1 MRYIY
6 SLFFLWA
13 IAHNLNP
20 LLIPIL
26 KKVCALSD
34 LQSALVDSAFYI
46 GYFIMALPAGAYIKR
61 YGYNKAITLGLM
73 LFGVGALMVGGFGAQ
88 QQFSAALT
96 GLFTMA
102 AGLTFLETAANPM
115 VTLLGKPE
123 SATTRLNLAQ
133 SFNGLG
139 AVISVF
145 VGGMILFPNPT
156 PDASLNSVA
165 ITQEEIADALSI
177 QADKLLNPYLFIAM
191 ITVALGR
198 AFWRGWIKLPE
209 IPITSSAKSSV
220 NPSSTKESHFLNPTE
235 AYLQPNLT
243 LIQQI
248 RSLLATPHYNLGLL
262 AQFCNVGAQVGVGS
276 FFIRYATTH
285 SHIQESVAATALSMG
300 LLLFMTGRFL
310 GTFLMRFIAAAKLL
324 FIYAS
329 ICIVLCLIVSLNAGA
344 AGMWILILLH
354 FFISIMFPSIFSL
367 SLGQLKQS
375 PPMASSL
382 LIMSIVGGAIFPLC
396 MGFLSDQSSIQ
407 YAYLVPALCFVAVA
421 IFAKRISALASFA
434 SS

>member
-20 LLIPIL
+20 LLIPHL
-26 KKVCALSD
+26 KKVCELSD

-46 GYFIMALPAGAYIKR
+46 GYFVMALPAGAYIKR
-61 YGYNKAITLGLM
+61 YGYTKAITVGLM
-73 LFGVGALMVGGFGAQ
+73 LFGVGALMVGAFGSQ
-88 QQFSAALT
+88 QQFYAALT

-102 AGLTFLETAANPM
+102 AGLTFLETAANPL

-123 SATTRLNLAQ
+123 TATTRLNLAQ

-145 VGGMILFPNPT
+145 IGGMILFPQSN
-156 PDASLNSVA
+156 DAGLSNALADTQINSA
-165 ITQEEIADALSI
+165 EMLSI
-177 QADKLLNPYLFIAM
+177 QAEKLLKPYFFIAM
-191 ITVALGR
+191 ITIALGR

-209 IPITSSAKSSV
+209 IPSSP
-220 NPSSTKESHFLNPTE
+220 NTETQDNTKTNNFLNPTE
-235 AYLQPNLT
+235 AYLQPNLN
-243 LIQQI
+243 LVQQI
-248 RSLLATPHYNLGLL
+248 RSLLAAPNYNLGLL
-262 AQFCNVGAQVGVGS
+262 AQFCYVGAQVGVGS

-285 SHIQESVAATALSMG
+285 SHVQESVAATALSLG

-324 FIYAS
+324 LIYAS
-329 ICIVLCLIVSLNAGA
+329 ICMVLCLFVSLNASA
-344 AGMWILILLH
+344 AGMWILILLQ
-354 FFISIMFPSIFSL
+354 FFMSIMFPSIFSL
-367 SLGQLKQS
+367 SLGQLKQP

-382 LIMSIVGGAIFPLC
+382 LIMSIVGGALFPLC
-396 MGFLSDQSSIQ
+396 MGFLSDQTSIQ

-421 IFAKRISALASFA
+421 IFAKKISALASSA
-434 SS
+434 TSL

>member
-20 LLIPIL
+20 LLIPHL
-26 KKVCALSD
+26 KKVCELSD

-61 YGYNKAITLGLM
+61 YGYTKAITVGLM
-73 LFGVGALMVGGFGAQ
+73 LFGVGALMVGAFGSQ
-88 QQFSAALT
+88 QQFYAALA

-102 AGLTFLETAANPM
+102 AGLTFLETAANPL

-123 SATTRLNLAQ
+123 TATTRLNLAQ

-145 VGGMILFPNPT
+145 VGGMILFPNSTTDIASNAIAVT
-156 PDASLNSVA
+156 PD
-165 ITQEEIADALSI
+165 EIADTLSI
-177 QADKLLNPYLFIAM
+177 QAEKLIKPYFFIAI
-191 ITVALGR
+191 ITVSLGR
-198 AFWRGWIKLPE
+198 AFRRGWIKLPE
-209 IPITSSAKSSV
+209 IPSSQNTETQDNPKSS
-220 NPSSTKESHFLNPTE
+220 NFLNPTE
-235 AYLQPNLT
+235 PYLQPNLS
-243 LIQQI
+243 LVQQI
-248 RSLLATPHYNLGLL
+248 RSLLTAPNYNLGLL
-262 AQFCNVGAQVGVGS
+262 AQFCYVGAQVGVGS

-285 SHIQESVAATALSMG
+285 SHIQESVAATALSAG

-310 GTFLMRFIAAAKLL
+310 GTFLMRFIPAAKLL
-324 FIYAS
+324 LIYAS
-329 ICIVLCLIVSLNAGA
+329 ICIVLCLFVSLNASA
-344 AGMWILILLH
+344 AGMWILILLQ
-354 FFISIMFPSIFSL
+354 FFMSIMFPSIFSL

-382 LIMSIVGGAIFPLC
+382 LIMSIVGGAIFPLA

-421 IFAKRISALASFA
+421 IFAKRISALANSA
-434 SS
+434 TTL

>member
-20 LLIPIL
+20 LLIPHL
-26 KKVCALSD
+26 KKVCELSD

-46 GYFIMALPAGAYIKR
+46 GYFVMALPAGAYIKR
-61 YGYNKAITLGLM
+61 YGYTKAITVGLM
-73 LFGVGALMVGGFGAQ
+73 LFGVGALMVGAFGSQ
-88 QQFSAALT
+88 QQFYAALA

-102 AGLTFLETAANPM
+102 AGLTFLETAANPL

-123 SATTRLNLAQ
+123 TATTRLNLAQ

-145 VGGMILFPNPT
+145 VGGMILFPQSN
-156 PDASLNSVA
+156 DAGLSNALANTQLNS
-165 ITQEEIADALSI
+165 TDALSI
-177 QADKLLNPYLFIAM
+177 QAEKLLKPYFFIAM
-191 ITVALGR
+191 ITIALGR

-209 IPITSSAKSSV
+209 IPSSPNTETQD
-220 NPSSTKESHFLNPTE
+220 NPKTNNFLNPTE
-235 AYLQPNLT
+235 AYLQPNLN
-243 LIQQI
+243 LVQQI
-248 RSLLATPHYNLGLL
+248 RSLLAAPNYNLGLL
-262 AQFCNVGAQVGVGS
+262 AQFCYVGAQVGVGS

-285 SHIQESVAATALSMG
+285 SHVQESVAATALSLG

-324 FIYAS
+324 LIYAS
-329 ICIVLCLIVSLNAGA
+329 ICIVLCLFVSLNASA
-344 AGMWILILLH
+344 AGMWILILLQ
-354 FFISIMFPSIFSL
+354 FFMSIMFPSIFSL

-382 LIMSIVGGAIFPLC
+382 LIMSIVGGALFPLC
-396 MGFLSDQSSIQ
+396 MGFLSDQTSIQ

-421 IFAKRISALASFA
+421 IFAKRISTLASSA
-434 SS
+434 TSL

>member
-20 LLIPIL
+20 LLIPHL
-26 KKVCALSD
+26 KKVCELSD

-46 GYFIMALPAGAYIKR
+46 GYFVMALPAGAYIKR
-61 YGYNKAITLGLM
+61 FGYTKAITVGLM
-73 LFGVGALMVGGFGAQ
+73 LFGVGALMVGAFGSQ
-88 QQFSAALT
+88 QQFYAALT

-102 AGLTFLETAANPM
+102 AGLTFLETAANPL

-123 SATTRLNLAQ
+123 TATTRLNLAQ

-145 VGGMILFPNPT
+145 VGGMILFPNST
-156 PDASLNSVA
+156 TDVASNTVA
-165 ITQEEIADALSI
+165 VTQDEIADALSI
-177 QADKLLNPYLFIAM
+177 QAEKLLSPYVFIAI
-191 ITVALGR
+191 ITVFLGD
-198 AFWRGWIKLPE
+198 AFRRGSIKLPE
-209 IPITSSAKSSV
+209 IPSIQNTETQD
-220 NPSSTKESHFLNPTE
+220 NPKTNNFLKPTE
-235 AYLQPNLT
+235 PYLQPNLT
-243 LIQQI
+243 LVQQI
-248 RSLLATPHYNLGLL
+248 RSLLTAPNYNLGLL
-262 AQFCNVGAQVGVGS
+262 AQFCYVGAQVGVGS

-285 SHIQESVAATALSMG
+285 SHLQESVAASALSAG

-310 GTFLMRFIAAAKLL
+310 GTFLMRFIPAAKLL
-324 FIYAS
+324 LIYAS
-329 ICIVLCLIVSLNAGA
+329 ICIFLCLFVSLHASA
-344 AGMWILILLH
+344 TGMWILILLQ
-354 FFISIMFPSIFSL
+354 FFMSIMFPSIFSL

-382 LIMSIVGGAIFPLC
+382 LIMSIVGGAIFPLA

-421 IFAKRISALASFA
+421 IFAKRISTLASSA
-434 SS
+434 TSL

>member
-20 LLIPIL
+20 LLIPHL
-26 KKVCALSD
+26 KKVCELSD

-61 YGYNKAITLGLM
+61 YGYTKAITVGLM
-73 LFGVGALMVGGFGAQ
+73 LFGVGALMVGAFGSQ
-88 QQFSAALT
+88 QQFYAALA

-102 AGLTFLETAANPM
+102 AGLTFLETAANPL

-123 SATTRLNLAQ
+123 TATTRLNLAQ

-145 VGGMILFPNPT
+145 VGGMILFPNSTTDIASNAIAVT
-156 PDASLNSVA
+156 PD
-165 ITQEEIADALSI
+165 EIADTLSI
-177 QADKLLNPYLFIAM
+177 QAEKLIKPYFFIAI
-191 ITVALGR
+191 ITVSLGR
-198 AFWRGWIKLPE
+198 AFWQGWIKLPE
-209 IPITSSAKSSV
+209 IPSIQNTGMQDNSKSS
-220 NPSSTKESHFLNPTE
+220 NFLNPTE
-235 AYLQPNLT
+235 PYLQPNLS
-243 LIQQI
+243 LVQQI
-248 RSLLATPHYNLGLL
+248 RSLLTAPNYNLGLL
-262 AQFCNVGAQVGVGS
+262 AQFCYVGAQVGVGS
-276 FFIRYATTH
+276 FFIRYATIH
-285 SHIQESVAATALSMG
+285 SHIQESVAATALSAG

-310 GTFLMRFIAAAKLL
+310 GTFLMRFIPAAKLL
-324 FIYAS
+324 LIYAS
-329 ICIVLCLIVSLNAGA
+329 ICIVLCLFVSLNASA
-344 AGMWILILLH
+344 AGMWILILLQ
-354 FFISIMFPSIFSL
+354 FFMSIMFPSIFSL

-382 LIMSIVGGAIFPLC
+382 LIMSIVGGAIFPLA

-421 IFAKRISALASFA
+421 IFAKRISALANSA
-434 SS
+434 TTL

>member
-20 LLIPIL
+20 LLIPHL
-26 KKVCALSD
+26 KKVCELSD

-46 GYFIMALPAGAYIKR
+46 GYFFMALPAGAYIKR
-61 YGYNKAITLGLM
+61 YGYTKAITVGLM
-73 LFGVGALMVGGFGAQ
+73 LFGVGAIMVGAFGSQ
-88 QQFSAALT
+88 QQFYAALA

-102 AGLTFLETAANPM
+102 AGLTFLETAANPL

-123 SATTRLNLAQ
+123 TATTRLNLAQ

-145 VGGMILFPNPT
+145 VGGMILFPNSTANVASNAIAAT
-156 PDASLNSVA
+156 PD
-165 ITQEEIADALSI
+165 EIADALSI
-177 QADKLLNPYLFIAM
+177 QAEKLLSPYVFIAI
-191 ITVALGR
+191 ITVFLGD
-198 AFWRGWIKLPE
+198 AFRRGSIKLPE
-209 IPITSSAKSSV
+209 IPSSQNTETQD
-220 NPSSTKESHFLNPTE
+220 NPKTNNFLNPTE
-235 AYLQPNLT
+235 AYLQPNLN
-243 LIQQI
+243 LVQQI
-248 RSLLATPHYNLGLL
+248 RSLLAAPNYNLGLL
-262 AQFCNVGAQVGVGS
+262 AQFCYVGAQVGVGS

-285 SHIQESVAATALSMG
+285 SHVQESVAATALSLG

-324 FIYAS
+324 LIYAS
-329 ICIVLCLIVSLNAGA
+329 ICIVLCLFVSLNASA
-344 AGMWILILLH
+344 AGMWILILLQ
-354 FFISIMFPSIFSL
+354 FFMSIMFPSIFSL

-382 LIMSIVGGAIFPLC
+382 LIMSIVGGALFPLC
-396 MGFLSDQSSIQ
+396 MGFLSDQTSIQ
-407 YAYLVPALCFVAVA
+407 YAYLVPALCFVAIA
-421 IFAKRISALASFA
+421 IFAKRISALASSA
-434 SS
+434 TSL

>member
-13 IAHNLNP
+13 VAHNLNP
-20 LLIPIL
+20 LLIPHL
-26 KKVCALSD
+26 KKVCELSD

-46 GYFIMALPAGAYIKR
+46 GYFAMALPAGAYIKK
-61 YGYNKAITLGLM
+61 YGYTKAITVGLM
-73 LFGVGALMVGGFGAQ
+73 LFGIGALMVGVFGSQ
-88 QQFSAALT
+88 QQFYAALA

-102 AGLTFLETAANPM
+102 AGLTFLETAANPL

-123 SATTRLNLAQ
+123 TATTRLNLAQ

-145 VGGMILFPNPT
+145 VGGMILFPNSTTDIASNAIAVT
-156 PDASLNSVA
+156 PD
-165 ITQEEIADALSI
+165 EIADELSM
-177 QADKLLNPYLFIAM
+177 QAEKLIKPYFFIAI
-191 ITVALGR
+191 ITVSLGR

-209 IPITSSAKSSV
+209 IPSSQNTETQDNPKSS
-220 NPSSTKESHFLNPTE
+220 NFLNPTE
-235 AYLQPNLT
+235 PYLQPNLS
-243 LIQQI
+243 LVQQI
-248 RSLLATPHYNLGLL
+248 RSLLTAPNYNLGLL
-262 AQFCNVGAQVGVGS
+262 AQFCYVGAQVGVGS

-285 SHIQESVAATALSMG
+285 SHIQESVAATALSAG

-310 GTFLMRFIAAAKLL
+310 GTFLMRFIPAAKLL
-324 FIYAS
+324 LIYAS
-329 ICIVLCLIVSLNAGA
+329 ICIVLCLFVSLNASA
-344 AGMWILILLH
+344 AGMWILILLQ
-354 FFISIMFPSIFSL
+354 FFMSIMFPSIFSL

-382 LIMSIVGGAIFPLC
+382 LIMSIVGGAIFPLA
-396 MGFLSDQSSIQ
+396 MGFLSDQFSIQ

-421 IFAKRISALASFA
+421 IFAKRISALANSA
-434 SS
+434 TTL

>member
-20 LLIPIL
+20 LLIPHL
-26 KKVCALSD
+26 KKVCELSD

-61 YGYNKAITLGLM
+61 YGYTKAITVGLM
-73 LFGVGALMVGGFGAQ
+73 LFGVGALMVGIFGSQ
-88 QQFSAALT
+88 QQFYAALA

-102 AGLTFLETAANPM
+102 AGLTFLETAANPL

-123 SATTRLNLAQ
+123 TATTRLNLAQ

-145 VGGMILFPNPT
+145 VGGMILFPNSTADVASNAIAVT
-156 PDASLNSVA
+156 PD
-165 ITQEEIADALSI
+165 EIADALSI
-177 QADKLLNPYLFIAM
+177 QAEKLIKPYFFIAI
-191 ITVALGR
+191 ITVSLGR

-209 IPITSSAKSSV
+209 IPSSQNTETQDNPKSS
-220 NPSSTKESHFLNPTE
+220 NFLNPTE
-235 AYLQPNLT
+235 PYLQPNLS
-243 LIQQI
+243 LVQQI
-248 RSLLATPHYNLGLL
+248 RSLLTAPNYNLGLL
-262 AQFCNVGAQVGVGS
+262 AQFCYVGAQVGVGS

-285 SHIQESVAATALSMG
+285 SHIQESVAATALSAG

-310 GTFLMRFIAAAKLL
+310 GTFLMRFIPAAKLL
-324 FIYAS
+324 LIYAS
-329 ICIVLCLIVSLNAGA
+329 ICIVLCLFVSLNASA
-344 AGMWILILLH
+344 AGMWILILLQ
-354 FFISIMFPSIFSL
+354 FFMSIMFPSIFSL

-375 PPMASSL
+375 PPMAASL
-382 LIMSIVGGAIFPLC
+382 LIMSIVGGAIFPLA

-421 IFAKRISALASFA
+421 IFAKRISALAISA
-434 SS
+434 TTL

>member
-20 LLIPIL
+20 LLIPHL
-26 KKVCALSD
+26 KKVCELSD

-46 GYFIMALPAGAYIKR
+46 GYFVMALPAGAYIKR
-61 YGYNKAITLGLM
+61 FGYTKAITVGLM
-73 LFGVGALMVGGFGAQ
+73 LFGVGALMVGAFGSQ
-88 QQFSAALT
+88 QQFYAALA

-102 AGLTFLETAANPM
+102 AGLTFLETAANPL

-123 SATTRLNLAQ
+123 TATTRLNLAQ

-145 VGGMILFPNPT
+145 IGGMILFPNSTTDVASNAIAVT
-156 PDASLNSVA
+156 PNE
-165 ITQEEIADALSI
+165 ITDALSI
-177 QADKLLNPYLFIAM
+177 QAEKLLKPYFFIAI
-191 ITVALGR
+191 ITVSLGR

-209 IPITSSAKSSV
+209 IPSSPNTETQD
-220 NPSSTKESHFLNPTE
+220 NPKTNNFLNPTE
-235 AYLQPNLT
+235 PYLQPNLN
-243 LIQQI
+243 LVQQI
-248 RSLLATPHYNLGLL
+248 RSLLAAPNYNLGLL
-262 AQFCNVGAQVGVGS
+262 AQFCYVGAQVGVGS

-285 SHIQESVAATALSMG
+285 SHVQESVAATALSLG

-324 FIYAS
+324 SIYAS
-329 ICIVLCLIVSLNAGA
+329 ICIVLCLFVSLYASA
-344 AGMWILILLH
+344 AGMWILILLQ
-354 FFISIMFPSIFSL
+354 FFMSIMFPSIFSL

-382 LIMSIVGGAIFPLC
+382 LIMSIVGGAFFPLC
-396 MGFLSDQSSIQ
+396 MGFLSDQTSIQ

-434 SS
+434 TSL

>member
-20 LLIPIL
+20 LLIPHL
-26 KKVCALSD
+26 KKVCELSD

-61 YGYNKAITLGLM
+61 FGYTKAITVGLM
-73 LFGVGALMVGGFGAQ
+73 LFGVGALMVGAFGSQ
-88 QQFSAALT
+88 QQFYAALA

-102 AGLTFLETAANPM
+102 AGLTFLETAANPL

-123 SATTRLNLAQ
+123 TATTRLNLAQ

-145 VGGMILFPNPT
+145 IGGMILFPQSN
-156 PDASLNSVA
+156 DAGLSNALANTQLNSA
-165 ITQEEIADALSI
+165 ETLSI
-177 QADKLLNPYLFIAM
+177 QAEKLFYPYAFIAM
-191 ITVALGR
+191 ITIALGR

-209 IPITSSAKSSV
+209 IPSSPNTETQDNRKTS
-220 NPSSTKESHFLNPTE
+220 NFLNPTE
-235 AYLQPNLT
+235 PYLQPNLT
-243 LIQQI
+243 LVQQI
-248 RSLLATPHYNLGLL
+248 RSLLAAPNYNLGLL
-262 AQFCNVGAQVGVGS
+262 AQFCYVGAQVGVGS

-285 SHIQESVAATALSMG
+285 SHVQESVAATSLSLG

-324 FIYAS
+324 LIYAS
-329 ICIVLCLIVSLNAGA
+329 ICIVLCLFVSLNASA
-344 AGMWILILLH
+344 AGMWILILLQ
-354 FFISIMFPSIFSL
+354 FFMSIMFPSIFSL

-382 LIMSIVGGAIFPLC
+382 LIMSIVGGALFPLC
-396 MGFLSDQSSIQ
+396 MGFLSDQTSIQ

-421 IFAKRISALASFA
+421 IFAKRISTLASSA
-434 SS
+434 TSL

>member
-20 LLIPIL
+20 LLIPHL
-26 KKVCALSD
+26 KKVCELSD

-61 YGYNKAITLGLM
+61 YGYTKAITVGLM
-73 LFGVGALMVGGFGAQ
+73 LFGVGALMVGAFGSQ
-88 QQFSAALT
+88 QQFYAALA

-102 AGLTFLETAANPM
+102 AGLTFLETAANPL

-123 SATTRLNLAQ
+123 TATTRLNLAQ

-145 VGGMILFPNPT
+145 VGGMILFPNSTTDIASNAIAVT
-156 PDASLNSVA
+156 PD
-165 ITQEEIADALSI
+165 EIADALSI
-177 QADKLLNPYLFIAM
+177 QAEKLLKPYFFIAI
-191 ITVALGR
+191 ITVSLGR
-198 AFWRGWIKLPE
+198 AFWLGWIKLPE
-209 IPITSSAKSSV
+209 IPSSQNTETQDNPKSS
-220 NPSSTKESHFLNPTE
+220 NFLNPTE
-235 AYLQPNLT
+235 PYLQPNLS
-243 LIQQI
+243 LVQQI
-248 RSLLATPHYNLGLL
+248 RSLLTSPNYNLGLL
-262 AQFCNVGAQVGVGS
+262 AQFCYVGAQVGVGS

-285 SHIQESVAATALSMG
+285 SHIQESVAATALSAG

-310 GTFLMRFIAAAKLL
+310 GTFLMRFIPAAKLL
-324 FIYAS
+324 LIYAS
-329 ICIVLCLIVSLNAGA
+329 ICIVLCLFVSLNASA
-344 AGMWILILLH
+344 AGMWILILLQ
-354 FFISIMFPSIFSL
+354 FFMSIMFPSIFSL

-382 LIMSIVGGAIFPLC
+382 IIMSIVGGAIFPLA

-421 IFAKRISALASFA
+421 IFAKRVSALAISA
-434 SS
+434 TTL

>member
-20 LLIPIL
+20 LLIPHL
-26 KKVCALSD
+26 KKVCELSD

-46 GYFIMALPAGAYIKR
+46 GYFVMALPAGAYIKR
-61 YGYNKAITLGLM
+61 FGYTKAITVGLM
-73 LFGVGALMVGGFGAQ
+73 LFGVGALMVGAFGSQ
-88 QQFSAALT
+88 QQFYAALT

-102 AGLTFLETAANPM
+102 AGLTFLETAANPL

-123 SATTRLNLAQ
+123 TATTRLNLAQ

-145 VGGMILFPNPT
+145 VGGMILFPNST
-156 PDASLNSVA
+156 TDVASNTVA
-165 ITQEEIADALSI
+165 VTQDEIADALSI
-177 QADKLLNPYLFIAM
+177 QAEKLLSPYVFIAI
-191 ITVALGR
+191 ITVFLGD
-198 AFWRGWIKLPE
+198 AFRRGWIKLPE
-209 IPITSSAKSSV
+209 IPTSPNTETQDHRKT
-220 NPSSTKESHFLNPTE
+220 NNFLKPTE
-235 AYLQPNLT
+235 PYLQPNLT
-243 LIQQI
+243 LVQQI
-248 RSLLATPHYNLGLL
+248 RSLLTAPNYNLGLL
-262 AQFCNVGAQVGVGS
+262 AQFCYVGAQVGVGS

-285 SHIQESVAATALSMG
+285 SHLQESVAASALSAG

-310 GTFLMRFIAAAKLL
+310 GTFLMRFIPAAKLL
-324 FIYAS
+324 LIYAS
-329 ICIVLCLIVSLNAGA
+329 ICIILCLFVSLNASA
-344 AGMWILILLH
+344 TGMWILILLQ
-354 FFISIMFPSIFSL
+354 FFMSIMFPSIFSL

-382 LIMSIVGGAIFPLC
+382 LIMSIVGGAIFPLA

-421 IFAKRISALASFA
+421 IFAKRISTLASSA
-434 SS
+434 TSL

>member
-20 LLIPIL
+20 LLIPHL
-26 KKVCALSD
+26 KKVCELSD

-61 YGYNKAITLGLM
+61 FGYTKAITVGLM
-73 LFGVGALMVGGFGAQ
+73 LFGVGALMVGAFGSQ
-88 QQFSAALT
+88 QQFYAALT

-102 AGLTFLETAANPM
+102 AGLTFLETAANPL

-123 SATTRLNLAQ
+123 TATTRLNLAQ

-145 VGGMILFPNPT
+145 VGGMILFPNST
-156 PDASLNSVA
+156 TYVASNTVA
-165 ITQEEIADALSI
+165 VTQDEIADALSI
-177 QADKLLNPYLFIAM
+177 QAEKLLKPYFFIAM
-191 ITVALGR
+191 ITIALGR

-209 IPITSSAKSSV
+209 IPSSPNTETQD
-220 NPSSTKESHFLNPTE
+220 NPKTNNFLKPTE
-235 AYLQPNLT
+235 PYLQPNLT
-243 LIQQI
+243 LVQQI
-248 RSLLATPHYNLGLL
+248 RSLLTAPNYNLGLL
-262 AQFCNVGAQVGVGS
+262 AQFCYVGAQVGVGS
-276 FFIRYATTH
+276 IFIRYATTH
-285 SHIQESVAATALSMG
+285 SHLQESVAASALSAG

-310 GTFLMRFIAAAKLL
+310 GTFLMRFIPAAKLL
-324 FIYAS
+324 LIYAS
-329 ICIVLCLIVSLNAGA
+329 ICTVLCLFVSLNASA
-344 AGMWILILLH
+344 AGMWILILLQ
-354 FFISIMFPSIFSL
+354 FFMSIMFPSIFSL

-382 LIMSIVGGAIFPLC
+382 LIMSIVGGAIFPLA

-421 IFAKRISALASFA
+421 IFAKRISTLASSA
-434 SS
+434 TSL

>member
-20 LLIPIL
+20 LLIPHL
-26 KKVCALSD
+26 KKVCELSD

-46 GYFIMALPAGAYIKR
+46 GYFVMALPAGAYIKR
-61 YGYNKAITLGLM
+61 YGYTKAITVGLM
-73 LFGVGALMVGGFGAQ
+73 LFGVGAFMVGAFGSQ
-88 QQFSAALT
+88 QQFYAALA

-102 AGLTFLETAANPM
+102 AGLTFLETAANPL

-123 SATTRLNLAQ
+123 TATTRLNLAQ

-145 VGGMILFPNPT
+145 VGGMILFPQSN
-156 PDASLNSVA
+156 DAGLSNALANTQLNSA
-165 ITQEEIADALSI
+165 ETLSI
-177 QADKLLNPYLFIAM
+177 QAEKLFYPYAFVAM
-191 ITVALGR
+191 ITIALGR

-209 IPITSSAKSSV
+209 IPSSPNTGTQD
-220 NPSSTKESHFLNPTE
+220 NPKTNNFLNPTE

-243 LIQQI
+243 LVQQI
-248 RSLLATPHYNLGLL
+248 RSLLSAPHYNLGLL
-262 AQFCNVGAQVGVGS
+262 AQFCYVGAQVGVGS

-285 SHIQESVAATALSMG
+285 SHVQESVAATALSLG

-324 FIYAS
+324 LIYAS
-329 ICIVLCLIVSLNAGA
+329 ICIVLCLFVSLNASA
-344 AGMWILILLH
+344 AGMWILILLQ
-354 FFISIMFPSIFSL
+354 FFMSIMFPSIFSL

-382 LIMSIVGGAIFPLC
+382 LIMSIVGGALFPLC
-396 MGFLSDQSSIQ
+396 MGFLSDQTSIQ

-421 IFAKRISALASFA
+421 IFAKRISALASSA
-434 SS
+434 TSL

>member
-20 LLIPIL
+20 LLIPHL
-26 KKVCALSD
+26 KKVCELSD

-46 GYFIMALPAGAYIKR
+46 GYFVMALPAGAYIKR
-61 YGYNKAITLGLM
+61 YGYTKAITVGLM
-73 LFGVGALMVGGFGAQ
+73 LFGVGAFMVGAFGSQ
-88 QQFSAALT
+88 QQFYAALA

-102 AGLTFLETAANPM
+102 AGLTFLETAANPL

-123 SATTRLNLAQ
+123 TATTRLNLAQ

-145 VGGMILFPNPT
+145 VGGMILFPQSN
-156 PDASLNSVA
+156 DAGLSNALANTQLNSA
-165 ITQEEIADALSI
+165 ETLSI
-177 QADKLLNPYLFIAM
+177 QAEKLFYPYAFVAM
-191 ITVALGR
+191 ITIALGR

-209 IPITSSAKSSV
+209 IPSSPNTGTQD
-220 NPSSTKESHFLNPTE
+220 NPKTNNFLNPTE

-243 LIQQI
+243 LVQQI
-248 RSLLATPHYNLGLL
+248 RSLLSAPHYNLGLL
-262 AQFCNVGAQVGVGS
+262 AQFCYVGAQVGIGS

-285 SHIQESVAATALSMG
+285 SHVQESVAATALSLG

-324 FIYAS
+324 LIYAS
-329 ICIVLCLIVSLNAGA
+329 ICIVLCLFVSLNASA
-344 AGMWILILLH
+344 AGMWILILLQ
-354 FFISIMFPSIFSL
+354 FFMSIMFPSIFSL

-382 LIMSIVGGAIFPLC
+382 LIMSIVGGALFPLC
-396 MGFLSDQSSIQ
+396 MGFLSDQTSIQ

-421 IFAKRISALASFA
+421 IFAKRISTLASSA
-434 SS
+434 TSL

>member
-20 LLIPIL
+20 LLIPHL
-26 KKVCALSD
+26 KKVCELSD

-46 GYFIMALPAGAYIKR
+46 GYFVMALPAGAYIKR
-61 YGYNKAITLGLM
+61 YGYTKAITVGLM
-73 LFGVGALMVGGFGAQ
+73 LFGVGALMVGAFGSQ
-88 QQFSAALT
+88 QQFYAALA

-102 AGLTFLETAANPM
+102 AGLTFLETAANPL

-123 SATTRLNLAQ
+123 TATTRLNLAQ

-145 VGGMILFPNPT
+145 VGGMILFPNSTTDIASNAIAVT
-156 PDASLNSVA
+156 PD
-165 ITQEEIADALSI
+165 EIADALSI
-177 QADKLLNPYLFIAM
+177 QAEKLLKPYFFIAI
-191 ITVALGR
+191 ITVSLGR
-198 AFWRGWIKLPE
+198 AFWLGWIKLPE
-209 IPITSSAKSSV
+209 IPSSQDTETQDNPKSS
-220 NPSSTKESHFLNPTE
+220 NFLNPTE
-235 AYLQPNLT
+235 PYLQPNLS
-243 LIQQI
+243 LVQQI
-248 RSLLATPHYNLGLL
+248 RGLLTSPNYNLGLL
-262 AQFCNVGAQVGVGS
+262 AQFCYVGAQVGVGS

-285 SHIQESVAATALSMG
+285 SHIQESVAATALSAG

-310 GTFLMRFIAAAKLL
+310 GTFLMRFIPAAKLL
-324 FIYAS
+324 LIYAS
-329 ICIVLCLIVSLNAGA
+329 ICIVLCLFVSLNASA
-344 AGMWILILLH
+344 AGMWILILLQ
-354 FFISIMFPSIFSL
+354 FFMSIMFPSIFSL

-382 LIMSIVGGAIFPLC
+382 IIMSIVGGAIFPLA

-421 IFAKRISALASFA
+421 IFAKRISALANSA
-434 SS
+434 TTL

>member
-20 LLIPIL
+20 LLIPHL
-26 KKVCALSD
+26 KKVCELSD

-61 YGYNKAITLGLM
+61 FGYTKAITVGLM
-73 LFGVGALMVGGFGAQ
+73 LFGVGALMVGAFGSQ
-88 QQFSAALT
+88 QQFYAALA

-102 AGLTFLETAANPM
+102 AGLTFLETAANPL

-123 SATTRLNLAQ
+123 TATTRLNLAQ

-145 VGGMILFPNPT
+145 VGGMILFPQSNDAGLSNAIALT
-156 PDASLNSVA
+156 PD
-165 ITQEEIADALSI
+165 EIADALSI
-177 QADKLLNPYLFIAM
+177 QAENLLKPYFFIAM
-191 ITVALGR
+191 ITIALGR

-209 IPITSSAKSSV
+209 IPSSPNTETQD
-220 NPSSTKESHFLNPTE
+220 NPKTNNFLNPTE
-235 AYLQPNLT
+235 AYLQPNLN
-243 LIQQI
+243 LVQQI
-248 RSLLATPHYNLGLL
+248 RSLLAAPNYNLGLL
-262 AQFCNVGAQVGVGS
+262 AQFCYVGAQVGVGS

-285 SHIQESVAATALSMG
+285 SHVQESVAATALSLG

-324 FIYAS
+324 LIYAS
-329 ICIVLCLIVSLNAGA
+329 ICIVLCLFVSLNASA
-344 AGMWILILLH
+344 AGMWILILLQ
-354 FFISIMFPSIFSL
+354 FFMSIMFPSIFSL

-382 LIMSIVGGAIFPLC
+382 LIMSIVGGALFPLC
-396 MGFLSDQSSIQ
+396 MGFLSDQTSIQ

-421 IFAKRISALASFA
+421 IFAKRISALASSA
-434 SS
+434 TSL

>member
-20 LLIPIL
+20 LLIPHL
-26 KKVCALSD
+26 KKVCELSD

-46 GYFIMALPAGAYIKR
+46 GYFVMALPAGAYIKR
-61 YGYNKAITLGLM
+61 YGYTKAITVGLM
-73 LFGVGALMVGGFGAQ
+73 LFGVGAFMVGAFGSQ
-88 QQFSAALT
+88 QQFYAALA

-102 AGLTFLETAANPM
+102 AGLTFLETAANPL

-123 SATTRLNLAQ
+123 TATTRLNLAQ

-145 VGGMILFPNPT
+145 VGGMILFPQSN
-156 PDASLNSVA
+156 DAGLSNALANTQLNSA
-165 ITQEEIADALSI
+165 ETLSI
-177 QADKLLNPYLFIAM
+177 QAEKLFYPYAFVAM
-191 ITVALGR
+191 ITIALGR

-209 IPITSSAKSSV
+209 IPSSPNTGTQD
-220 NPSSTKESHFLNPTE
+220 NPKTNNFLNPTE

-243 LIQQI
+243 LVQQI
-248 RSLLATPHYNLGLL
+248 RSLLSAPHYNLGLL
-262 AQFCNVGAQVGVGS
+262 AQFCYVGAQVGIGS

-285 SHIQESVAATALSMG
+285 SHVQASVAATALSLG

-324 FIYAS
+324 LIYAS
-329 ICIVLCLIVSLNAGA
+329 ICIVLCLFVSLNASA
-344 AGMWILILLH
+344 AGMWILILLQ
-354 FFISIMFPSIFSL
+354 FFMSIMFPSIFSL

-382 LIMSIVGGAIFPLC
+382 LIMSIVGGALFPLC
-396 MGFLSDQSSIQ
+396 MGFLSDQTSIQ

-421 IFAKRISALASFA
+421 IFAKRISTLASSA
-434 SS
+434 TSL

>member
-20 LLIPIL
+20 LLIPHL
-26 KKVCALSD
+26 KKVCELSD

-46 GYFIMALPAGAYIKR
+46 GYFVMALPAGAYIKR
-61 YGYNKAITLGLM
+61 FGYTKAITVGLM
-73 LFGVGALMVGGFGAQ
+73 LFGVGALMVGAFGSQ
-88 QQFSAALT
+88 QQFYAALA

-102 AGLTFLETAANPM
+102 AGLTFLETAANPL

-123 SATTRLNLAQ
+123 TATTRLNLAQ

-145 VGGMILFPNPT
+145 VGGMILFPQSN
-156 PDASLNSVA
+156 DAGLSNALANTQLNSA
-165 ITQEEIADALSI
+165 ETLSI
-177 QADKLLNPYLFIAM
+177 QAEKLFYPYAFIAM
-191 ITVALGR
+191 ITIALGR

-209 IPITSSAKSSV
+209 IPSSPNTETQD
-220 NPSSTKESHFLNPTE
+220 NPKTNNFLNPTE
-235 AYLQPNLT
+235 AYLQPNLN
-243 LIQQI
+243 LVQQI
-248 RSLLATPHYNLGLL
+248 RSLLAAPNYNLGLL
-262 AQFCNVGAQVGVGS
+262 AQFCYVGAQVGVGS

-285 SHIQESVAATALSMG
+285 SHVQESVAATALSLG

-324 FIYAS
+324 LIYAS
-329 ICIVLCLIVSLNAGA
+329 ICIVLCLFVSLNASA
-344 AGMWILILLH
+344 AGMWILILLQ
-354 FFISIMFPSIFSL
+354 FFMSIMFPSIFSL

-382 LIMSIVGGAIFPLC
+382 LIMSIVGGALFPLC
-396 MGFLSDQSSIQ
+396 MGFLSDQTSIQ

-421 IFAKRISALASFA
+421 IFAKRISTLASSA
-434 SS
+434 TSL

>member
-20 LLIPIL
+20 LLIPHL
-26 KKVCALSD
+26 KKVCELSD

-46 GYFIMALPAGAYIKR
+46 GYFVMALPAGAYIKR
-61 YGYNKAITLGLM
+61 FGYTKAITVGLM
-73 LFGVGALMVGGFGAQ
+73 LFGVGALMVGAFGSQ
-88 QQFSAALT
+88 QQFYAALT

-102 AGLTFLETAANPM
+102 AGLTFLETAANPL

-123 SATTRLNLAQ
+123 TATTRLNLAQ

-145 VGGMILFPNPT
+145 VGGMILFPNST
-156 PDASLNSVA
+156 TDVASNTVA
-165 ITQEEIADALSI
+165 VTQDEIADALSI
-177 QADKLLNPYLFIAM
+177 QAEKLLSPYVFIAI
-191 ITVALGR
+191 ITVFLAD
-198 AFWRGWIKLPE
+198 AFRRGWIKLPE
-209 IPITSSAKSSV
+209 ISSIQNTETQD
-220 NPSSTKESHFLNPTE
+220 NPKTNNFLKPTE
-235 AYLQPNLT
+235 PYLQPNLT
-243 LIQQI
+243 LVQQI
-248 RSLLATPHYNLGLL
+248 RSLLTAPNYNLGLL
-262 AQFCNVGAQVGVGS
+262 AQFCYVGAQVGVGS

-285 SHIQESVAATALSMG
+285 SHLQESVAASALSAG

-310 GTFLMRFIAAAKLL
+310 GTFLMRFIPAAKLL
-324 FIYAS
+324 LIYAS
-329 ICIVLCLIVSLNAGA
+329 ICIILCLFVSLNASATGI
-344 AGMWILILLH
+344 WILILLQ
-354 FFISIMFPSIFSL
+354 FFMSIMFPSIFSL

-382 LIMSIVGGAIFPLC
+382 LIMSIVGGAIFPLA

-421 IFAKRISALASFA
+421 IFAKRISTFA
-434 SS
+434 SSATSL

>member
-20 LLIPIL
+20 LLIPHL
-26 KKVCALSD
+26 KKVCELSD

-46 GYFIMALPAGAYIKR
+46 GYFIMALPAGAYINR
-61 YGYNKAITLGLM
+61 FGYTKAITVGLM
-73 LFGVGALMVGGFGAQ
+73 LFGVGALMVGAFGSK
-88 QQFSAALT
+88 QQFYAALT

-102 AGLTFLETAANPM
+102 AGLTFLETAANPL

-123 SATTRLNLAQ
+123 TATTRLNLAQ

-145 VGGMILFPNPT
+145 VGGMILFPNST
-156 PDASLNSVA
+156 TDVASNTVA
-165 ITQEEIADALSI
+165 VTQDEIADALSI
-177 QADKLLNPYLFIAM
+177 QAEKLLSPYVFIAI
-191 ITVALGR
+191 ITVFLAD
-198 AFWRGWIKLPE
+198 AFRRGSIKLPE
-209 IPITSSAKSSV
+209 IPLIQNTETQD
-220 NPSSTKESHFLNPTE
+220 NPKTNNFLKPTE
-235 AYLQPNLT
+235 PYLQPNLT
-243 LIQQI
+243 LVQQI
-248 RSLLATPHYNLGLL
+248 RSLLTAPNYNLGLL
-262 AQFCNVGAQVGVGS
+262 AQFCYVGAQVGVGS

-285 SHIQESVAATALSMG
+285 SHLQESVAASALSAG

-310 GTFLMRFIAAAKLL
+310 GTFLMRFIPAAKLL
-324 FIYAS
+324 LIYAS
-329 ICIVLCLIVSLNAGA
+329 ICIILCLFVSLNASA
-344 AGMWILILLH
+344 TGMWILILLQ
-354 FFISIMFPSIFSL
+354 FFMSIMFPSIFSL

-382 LIMSIVGGAIFPLC
+382 LIMSIVGGAIFPLA

-421 IFAKRISALASFA
+421 IFAKRISTFA
-434 SS
+434 SSATSL

>member
-13 IAHNLNP
+13 LAHNLNP
-20 LLIPIL
+20 LLIPHL
-26 KKVCALSD
+26 KKVCELSD

-61 YGYNKAITLGLM
+61 YGYTKAITVGLM
-73 LFGVGALMVGGFGAQ
+73 LFGVGALMVGAFGSQ
-88 QQFSAALT
+88 QQFYAALA

-102 AGLTFLETAANPM
+102 AGLTFLETAANPL

-123 SATTRLNLAQ
+123 TATTRLNLAQ

-145 VGGMILFPNPT
+145 VGGMILFPNSTTDVASNAIALT
-156 PDASLNSVA
+156 PD
-165 ITQEEIADALSI
+165 EIADALSI
-177 QADKLLNPYLFIAM
+177 QAEKLIKPYFFIAI
-191 ITVALGR
+191 ITVSLGR
-198 AFWRGWIKLPE
+198 AFRLGWIKLPE
-209 IPITSSAKSSV
+209 IPSSQNTETQDNPKTS
-220 NPSSTKESHFLNPTE
+220 NFLNPTE
-235 AYLQPNLT
+235 PYLQPNLT
-243 LIQQI
+243 LVQQI
-248 RSLLATPHYNLGLL
+248 RSLLTAPNYNLGLL
-262 AQFCNVGAQVGVGS
+262 AQFCYVGAQVGVGS

-285 SHIQESVAATALSMG
+285 SHIQESVAATALSAG

-310 GTFLMRFIAAAKLL
+310 GTFLMRFIPAAKLL
-324 FIYAS
+324 LIYAS
-329 ICIVLCLIVSLNAGA
+329 ICIVLCLFVSLNASA
-344 AGMWILILLH
+344 AGMWILILLQ
-354 FFISIMFPSIFSL
+354 FFMSIMFPSIFSL

-382 LIMSIVGGAIFPLC
+382 LIMSIVGGAIFPLA

-421 IFAKRISALASFA
+421 IFAKRISALAISA
-434 SS
+434 TTL

>member
-20 LLIPIL
+20 LLIPHL
-26 KKVCALSD
+26 KKVCELSD

-46 GYFIMALPAGAYIKR
+46 GYFVMALPAGAYIKR
-61 YGYNKAITLGLM
+61 YGYTKAITVGLM
-73 LFGVGALMVGGFGAQ
+73 LFGVGALMVGAFGSQ
-88 QQFSAALT
+88 QQFYAALA

-102 AGLTFLETAANPM
+102 AGLTFLETAANPL

-123 SATTRLNLAQ
+123 TATTRLNLAQ

-145 VGGMILFPNPT
+145 IGGMILFPQSN
-156 PDASLNSVA
+156 DAGLSNALANTQLNS
-165 ITQEEIADALSI
+165 TDALSI
-177 QADKLLNPYLFIAM
+177 QAEKLLKPYFFIAM
-191 ITVALGR
+191 ITIALGR

-209 IPITSSAKSSV
+209 IPSSPNTEAQD
-220 NPSSTKESHFLNPTE
+220 NPKTNNFLNPTE
-235 AYLQPNLT
+235 AYLQPNLN
-243 LIQQI
+243 LVQQI
-248 RSLLATPHYNLGLL
+248 RSLLAAPNYNLGLL
-262 AQFCNVGAQVGVGS
+262 AQFCYVGAQVGVGS

-285 SHIQESVAATALSMG
+285 SHVQESVAATALSLG

-324 FIYAS
+324 LIYAS
-329 ICIVLCLIVSLNAGA
+329 ICIVLCLFVSLNASA
-344 AGMWILILLH
+344 AGMWILILLQ
-354 FFISIMFPSIFSL
+354 FFMSIMFPSIFSL

-382 LIMSIVGGAIFPLC
+382 LIMSIVGGALFPLC
-396 MGFLSDQSSIQ
+396 MGFLSDQTSIQ

-421 IFAKRISALASFA
+421 IFAKRISALASSA
-434 SS
+434 SSL

>member
-20 LLIPIL
+20 LLIPHL
-26 KKVCALSD
+26 KKVCELSD

-46 GYFIMALPAGAYIKR
+46 GYFFMALPAGAYIKR
-61 YGYNKAITLGLM
+61 YGYTKAITVGLM
-73 LFGVGALMVGGFGAQ
+73 LFGVGALMVGAFGSQ
-88 QQFSAALT
+88 QQFYAALA

-102 AGLTFLETAANPM
+102 AGLTFLETAANPL

-123 SATTRLNLAQ
+123 TATTRLNLAQ

-145 VGGMILFPNPT
+145 VGGMILFPQSN
-156 PDASLNSVA
+156 DAGLSNALANTQLNSA
-165 ITQEEIADALSI
+165 ETLSI
-177 QADKLLNPYLFIAM
+177 QAEKLFYPYAFVAM
-191 ITVALGR
+191 ITIALGR

-209 IPITSSAKSSV
+209 IPSSPNTGTQD
-220 NPSSTKESHFLNPTE
+220 NPKTNNFLNPTE

-243 LIQQI
+243 LVQQI
-248 RSLLATPHYNLGLL
+248 RSLLSAPHYNLGLL
-262 AQFCNVGAQVGVGS
+262 AQFCYVGAQVGIGS

-285 SHIQESVAATALSMG
+285 SHVQESVAATALSLG

-324 FIYAS
+324 LIYAS
-329 ICIVLCLIVSLNAGA
+329 ICIVLCLFVSLNASA
-344 AGMWILILLH
+344 AGMWILILLQ
-354 FFISIMFPSIFSL
+354 FFMSIMFPSIFSL

-382 LIMSIVGGAIFPLC
+382 LIMSIVGGALFPLC
-396 MGFLSDQSSIQ
+396 MGFLSDQTSIQ

-421 IFAKRISALASFA
+421 IFAKRISTLASSA
-434 SS
+434 TSL

>member
-20 LLIPIL
+20 LLIPHL
-26 KKVCALSD
+26 KKVCELSD

-46 GYFIMALPAGAYIKR
+46 GYFVMALPAGAYIKR
-61 YGYNKAITLGLM
+61 FGYTKAITVGLM
-73 LFGVGALMVGGFGAQ
+73 LFGVGALMVGAFGSQ
-88 QQFSAALT
+88 QQFYAALA

-102 AGLTFLETAANPM
+102 AGLTFLETAANPL

-123 SATTRLNLAQ
+123 TATTRLNLAQ

-145 VGGMILFPNPT
+145 IGGMILFPQSN
-156 PDASLNSVA
+156 DAGLSNALANTQLNSA
-165 ITQEEIADALSI
+165 ETLSI
-177 QADKLLNPYLFIAM
+177 QAEKLFYPYAFVAM
-191 ITVALGR
+191 ITIALGR

-209 IPITSSAKSSV
+209 IPSSQNTEAQD
-220 NPSSTKESHFLNPTE
+220 NPKTNNFLNPTE
-235 AYLQPNLT
+235 AYLQPNLN
-243 LIQQI
+243 LVQQI
-248 RSLLATPHYNLGLL
+248 RSLLAAPNYNLGLL
-262 AQFCNVGAQVGVGS
+262 AQFCYVGAQVGVGS

-285 SHIQESVAATALSMG
+285 SHVQESVAATALSLG

-324 FIYAS
+324 LIYAS
-329 ICIVLCLIVSLNAGA
+329 ICIVLCLFVSLNASA
-344 AGMWILILLH
+344 AGMWILILLQ
-354 FFISIMFPSIFSL
+354 FFMSIMFPSIFSL

-382 LIMSIVGGAIFPLC
+382 LIMSIVGGALFPLC
-396 MGFLSDQSSIQ
+396 MGFLSDQTSIQ

-421 IFAKRISALASFA
+421 IFAKRISALASSA
-434 SS
+434 TSL

>member
-20 LLIPIL
+20 LLIPHL
-26 KKVCALSD
+26 KKVCELSD

-46 GYFIMALPAGAYIKR
+46 GYFVMALPAGAYIKR
-61 YGYNKAITLGLM
+61 YGYTKAITVGLM
-73 LFGVGALMVGGFGAQ
+73 LFGVGAFMVGAFGSQ
-88 QQFSAALT
+88 QQFYAALA

-102 AGLTFLETAANPM
+102 AGLTFLETAANPL

-123 SATTRLNLAQ
+123 TATTRLNLAQ

-145 VGGMILFPNPT
+145 VGGMILFPQSN
-156 PDASLNSVA
+156 DAGLSNALANTQLNSA
-165 ITQEEIADALSI
+165 ETLSI
-177 QADKLLNPYLFIAM
+177 QAEKLFYPYAFVAM
-191 ITVALGR
+191 ITIALGR

-209 IPITSSAKSSV
+209 IPSSPNTETQD
-220 NPSSTKESHFLNPTE
+220 NPKTNNFLNPTE
-235 AYLQPNLT
+235 AYLQPNLN
-243 LIQQI
+243 LVQQI
-248 RSLLATPHYNLGLL
+248 RSLLAAPNYNLGLL
-262 AQFCNVGAQVGVGS
+262 AQFCYVGAQVGVGS

-285 SHIQESVAATALSMG
+285 SHVQESVAATALSLG

-324 FIYAS
+324 LIYAS
-329 ICIVLCLIVSLNAGA
+329 ICIVLCLFVSLNASA
-344 AGMWILILLH
+344 AGMWILILLQ
-354 FFISIMFPSIFSL
+354 FFMSIMFPSIFSL

-382 LIMSIVGGAIFPLC
+382 LIMSIVGGALFPLC
-396 MGFLSDQSSIQ
+396 MGFLSDQTSIQ

-421 IFAKRISALASFA
+421 IFAKRISTLASSA
-434 SS
+434 TSL

>member
-20 LLIPIL
+20 LLIPHL
-26 KKVCALSD
+26 KKVCELSD

-46 GYFIMALPAGAYIKR
+46 GYFVMALPAGAYIKR
-61 YGYNKAITLGLM
+61 FGYTKAITVGLM
-73 LFGVGALMVGGFGAQ
+73 LFGVGALMVGAFGSQ
-88 QQFSAALT
+88 QQFYAALA

-102 AGLTFLETAANPM
+102 AGLTFLETAANPL

-123 SATTRLNLAQ
+123 TATTRLNLAQ

-145 VGGMILFPNPT
+145 IGGMILFPQSN
-156 PDASLNSVA
+156 DAGLSNALANTQLNSA
-165 ITQEEIADALSI
+165 ETLSI
-177 QADKLLNPYLFIAM
+177 QAEKLFYPYAFVAM
-191 ITVALGR
+191 ITIALGR

-209 IPITSSAKSSV
+209 IPSSPNTETQD
-220 NPSSTKESHFLNPTE
+220 NPKTNNFLNPTE
-235 AYLQPNLT
+235 AYLQPNLN
-243 LIQQI
+243 LVQQI
-248 RSLLATPHYNLGLL
+248 RSLLAAPNYNLGLL
-262 AQFCNVGAQVGVGS
+262 AQFCYVGAQVGVGS

-285 SHIQESVAATALSMG
+285 SHVQESVAATALSLG

-324 FIYAS
+324 LIYAS
-329 ICIVLCLIVSLNAGA
+329 ICIVLCLFVSLNASA
-344 AGMWILILLH
+344 AGMWILILLQ
-354 FFISIMFPSIFSL
+354 FFMSIMFPSIFSL

-382 LIMSIVGGAIFPLC
+382 LIMSIVGGALFPLC
-396 MGFLSDQSSIQ
+396 MGFLSDQTSIQ

-421 IFAKRISALASFA
+421 IFAKRISTLASSA
-434 SS
+434 TSL

>member
-20 LLIPIL
+20 LLIPHL
-26 KKVCALSD
+26 KKVCELSD

-61 YGYNKAITLGLM
+61 YGYTKAITVGLM
-73 LFGVGALMVGGFGAQ
+73 LFGVGALMVGAFGSQ
-88 QQFSAALT
+88 QQFYAALA

-102 AGLTFLETAANPM
+102 AGLTFLETAANPL

-123 SATTRLNLAQ
+123 TATTRLNLAQ

-145 VGGMILFPNPT
+145 IGGMILFPQSN
-156 PDASLNSVA
+156 DAGLSNALANTQLNSA
-165 ITQEEIADALSI
+165 ETLSI
-177 QADKLLNPYLFIAM
+177 QAEKLLKPYFFIAM
-191 ITVALGR
+191 ITIALGR

-209 IPITSSAKSSV
+209 IPSSPNTETQD
-220 NPSSTKESHFLNPTE
+220 NPKTNNFLNPTE
-235 AYLQPNLT
+235 AYLQPNLN
-243 LIQQI
+243 LVQQI
-248 RSLLATPHYNLGLL
+248 RSLLAAPNYNLGLL
-262 AQFCNVGAQVGVGS
+262 AQFCYVGAQVGVGS

-285 SHIQESVAATALSMG
+285 SHVQESVAATALSLG

-324 FIYAS
+324 LIYAS
-329 ICIVLCLIVSLNAGA
+329 ICIVLCLFVSLNASA
-344 AGMWILILLH
+344 AGMWILILLQ
-354 FFISIMFPSIFSL
+354 FFMSIMFPSIFSL

-382 LIMSIVGGAIFPLC
+382 LIMSIVGGALFPLC
-396 MGFLSDQSSIQ
+396 MGFLSDQTSIQ

-421 IFAKRISALASFA
+421 IFAKRISALASSA
-434 SS
+434 TSL

>member
-20 LLIPIL
+20 LLIPHL
-26 KKVCALSD
+26 KKVCELSD

-61 YGYNKAITLGLM
+61 FGYTKAITVGLM
-73 LFGVGALMVGGFGAQ
+73 LFGVGALMIGAFGSQ
-88 QQFSAALT
+88 QQFYAALA

-102 AGLTFLETAANPM
+102 AGLTFLETAANPL

-123 SATTRLNLAQ
+123 TATTRLNLAQ

-145 VGGMILFPNPT
+145 VGGMILFPNSTTDVASNAIAVT
-156 PDASLNSVA
+156 PD
-165 ITQEEIADALSI
+165 EFADALSI
-177 QADKLLNPYLFIAM
+177 QAEKLLKPYFFIAI
-191 ITVALGR
+191 ITVSLGR

-209 IPITSSAKSSV
+209 IPSRQNTETQDNPKSS
-220 NPSSTKESHFLNPTE
+220 NFLNPTE
-235 AYLQPNLT
+235 PYLQPNLT
-243 LIQQI
+243 LVQQI
-248 RSLLATPHYNLGLL
+248 RSLLAAPNYNLGLL
-262 AQFCNVGAQVGVGS
+262 AQFCYVGAQVGVGS

-285 SHIQESVAATALSMG
+285 SHIQESVAATALSLG

-310 GTFLMRFIAAAKLL
+310 GTFMMRFIPAAKLL
-324 FIYAS
+324 LIYAS
-329 ICIVLCLIVSLNAGA
+329 ICIVLCLFVSLYASA
-344 AGMWILILLH
+344 AGMWILILLQ
-354 FFISIMFPSIFSL
+354 FFMSIMFPSIFSL
-367 SLGQLKQS
+367 SLGQLKQP

-382 LIMSIVGGAIFPLC
+382 LIMSIVGGALFPLC
-396 MGFLSDQSSIQ
+396 MGFLSDQTSIQ
-407 YAYLVPALCFVAVA
+407 YAYLFPALCFVAVA
-421 IFAKRISALASFA
+421 IFAKRISALTNSATTL
-434 SS
+434 

>member
-20 LLIPIL
+20 LLIPHL
-26 KKVCALSD
+26 KKVCELSD

-61 YGYNKAITLGLM
+61 YGYTKAITVGLM
-73 LFGVGALMVGGFGAQ
+73 LFGVGALMVGAFGSQ
-88 QQFSAALT
+88 QQFYAALA

-102 AGLTFLETAANPM
+102 AGLTFLETAANPL

-123 SATTRLNLAQ
+123 TATTRLNLAQ

-145 VGGMILFPNPT
+145 VGGMILFPNSTTDIASNAIAVT
-156 PDASLNSVA
+156 PD
-165 ITQEEIADALSI
+165 EIADTLSI
-177 QADKLLNPYLFIAM
+177 QAEKLIKPYFFIAI
-191 ITVALGR
+191 ITVSLGR
-198 AFWRGWIKLPE
+198 AFWHGWIKLPE
-209 IPITSSAKSSV
+209 IPSSQNTETQDNPKSS
-220 NPSSTKESHFLNPTE
+220 NFLNPTE
-235 AYLQPNLT
+235 PYLQPNLS
-243 LIQQI
+243 LVQQI
-248 RSLLATPHYNLGLL
+248 RSLLTAPNYNLGLL
-262 AQFCNVGAQVGVGS
+262 AQFCYVGAQVGVGS

-285 SHIQESVAATALSMG
+285 SHIQESVAATALSAG

-310 GTFLMRFIAAAKLL
+310 GTFLMRFIPAAKLL
-324 FIYAS
+324 LIYAS
-329 ICIVLCLIVSLNAGA
+329 ICIVLCLFVSLNASA
-344 AGMWILILLH
+344 AGMWILILLQ
-354 FFISIMFPSIFSL
+354 FFMSIMFPSIFSL

-382 LIMSIVGGAIFPLC
+382 IIMSIVGGAIFPLA

-421 IFAKRISALASFA
+421 IFAKRVSALAISA
-434 SS
+434 TTL

>member
-20 LLIPIL
+20 LLIPHL
-26 KKVCALSD
+26 KKVCELSD

-61 YGYNKAITLGLM
+61 FGYTKAITVGLM
-73 LFGVGALMVGGFGAQ
+73 LFGVGALMVGAFGSQ
-88 QQFSAALT
+88 QQFYAALA

-102 AGLTFLETAANPM
+102 AGLTFLETAANPL

-123 SATTRLNLAQ
+123 TATTRLNLAQ

-145 VGGMILFPNPT
+145 VGGMILFPQSN
-156 PDASLNSVA
+156 DAGLSNALANTQLNSA
-165 ITQEEIADALSI
+165 ETLSI
-177 QADKLLNPYLFIAM
+177 QAEKLFYPYAFVAM
-191 ITVALGR
+191 ITIALGR

-209 IPITSSAKSSV
+209 IPSSPNTETQDNQKT
-220 NPSSTKESHFLNPTE
+220 NNFLNPTE
-235 AYLQPNLT
+235 AYLQPNLN
-243 LIQQI
+243 LVQQI
-248 RSLLATPHYNLGLL
+248 RSLLAAPNYNLGLL
-262 AQFCNVGAQVGVGS
+262 AQFCYVGAQVGVGS

-285 SHIQESVAATALSMG
+285 SHVQESVAATALSLG

-324 FIYAS
+324 LIYAS
-329 ICIVLCLIVSLNAGA
+329 ICIVLCLFVSLNASA
-344 AGMWILILLH
+344 AGMWILILLQ
-354 FFISIMFPSIFSL
+354 FFMSIMFPSIFSL

-382 LIMSIVGGAIFPLC
+382 LIMSIVGGALFPLC
-396 MGFLSDQSSIQ
+396 MGFLSDQTSIQ

-421 IFAKRISALASFA
+421 IFAKRISALASSA
-434 SS
+434 TSL